1 VDLADVK
8 SPLLQAFQHMAI
20 QISIPSGN
28 KDISLHAFSILG
40 LYHCKLTTLIKEAFE
55 SPLLLMF
62 YLTPFKMYCM
72 QPDGMGN
79 ERIFSEM

>member
-8 SPLLQAFQHMAI
+8 SPLLQAFQHMVI
-20 QISIPSGN
+20 QISIPLGN
-28 KDISLHAFSILG
+28 KDISLHAFSILS

-55 SPLLLMF
+55 SPLLLIF
-62 YLTPFKMYCM
+62 HLTPFKMYHV

-79 ERIFSEM
+79 KCIFSKM